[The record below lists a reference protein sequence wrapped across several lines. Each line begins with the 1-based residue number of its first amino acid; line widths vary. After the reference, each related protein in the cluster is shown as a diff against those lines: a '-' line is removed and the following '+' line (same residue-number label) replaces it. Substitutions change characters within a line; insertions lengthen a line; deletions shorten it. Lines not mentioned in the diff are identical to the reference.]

1 MDFTCSRSCELQI
14 ATHHGTPTTAHKH
27 AVATRELP
35 EGRRAARTAA
45 PRSAPL
51 SQDHRRRSVKRAPN
65 RRAAAARAD
74 RGSSAN
80 RHVLA
85 AAPGSARAVTAP
97 APPRKGPRGRARA
110 ALPAA
115 ALGRGAAMAAV
126 TIPTGAP
133 REAASPPPR
142 GARPPA
148 GSVRA
153 AAPRPAGAAGT
164 RLPRVRRHAGTRGRS
179 APLRSRPPV
188 PLRAGTVYW
197 RPVRAAALRGAGGGA
212 REECWGPVWVLQ
224 KGASLATSRDG
235 SAIPKGGFLTGLFH
249 RGGIWTVLSGAETAF
264 FHSFSEKEAL
274 FLTKNVWNMDGNN
287 AN

>member
-1 MDFTCSRSCELQI
+1 MDSTCFRSCELQI
-14 ATHHGTPTTAHKH
+14 ATQHGTPTAAHKH

-35 EGRRAARTAA
+35 EGRRAA

-74 RGSSAN
+74 RGSSAT

-85 AAPGSARAVTAP
+85 PAPGSARAVTAP

-126 TIPTGAP
+126 AIPTGAP

-148 GSVRA
+148 GSVRE

-188 PLRAGTVYW
+188 PLRAGTVYCS
-197 RPVRAAALRGAGGGA
+197 RPRRSRPGPAAALRGAGGGGRGSGA
-212 REECWGPVWVLQ
+212 REEFWARCG
-224 KGASLATSRDG
+224 SRR
-235 SAIPKGGFLTGLFH
+235 
-249 RGGIWTVLSGAETAF
+249 RGESRY
-264 FHSFSEKEAL
+264 FS
-274 FLTKNVWNMDGNN
+274 
-287 AN
+287 